1 MINKQN
7 RSLAILRASKLCTE
21 RKEAAK
27 KLGLLLKD
35 SSNQLISSPKTTQ
48 ALQDIYLKTYTE
60 EEIQANLK
68 FLKTPEIPINYP

>member
-7 RSLAILRASKLCTE
+7 RSLAILRASNFRPE
-21 RKEAAK
+21 RKSSEK
-27 KLGLLLKD
+27 VRLTFKD

-68 FLKTPEIPINYP
+68 F